1 MLRVLKYLRG
11 TPCVHSTGTA
21 ACLLCVHSRRR
32 ELQDGAGPLFCS
44 SFVPGSNHALGCAG
58 GVGRGDPPE
67 GLAHP
72 TSHIPPGACSCC
84 PLAAPTLAR
93 VPGQGQ
99 TLTIAIALR
108 VSRAAARQQLPSWLI
123 SNHILTR
130 KHPLVFNHGNLT
142 FRSGASA
149 LCTQSRAVL

>member
-21 ACLLCVHSRRR
+21 ACLLCAHSRRR
-32 ELQDGAGPLFCS
+32 ELRDGAGPLVCS
-44 SFVPGSNHALGCAG
+44 SFAPGSNHALGCAG
-58 GVGRGDPPE
+58 GVGRGDPQRVWHTPQ
-67 GLAHP
+67 A
-72 TSHIPPGACSCC
+72 TSPPVPA
-84 PLAAPTLAR
+84 PAAPWQHR
-93 VPGQGQ
+93 PRPGCLRQGQ
-99 TLTIAIALR
+99 TLAIAIALR

>member
-32 ELQDGAGPLFCS
+32 ELRDGVGPLFCS

-58 GVGRGDPPE
+58 SVGRGDRQRVWHTPQATSPP
-67 GLAHP
+67 LP
-72 TSHIPPGACSCC
+72 TP
-84 PLAAPTLAR
+84 AAPQQHQPW
-93 VPGQGQ
+93 PGHLCQGQ
-99 TLTIAIALR
+99 ALAIAVALC
-108 VSRAAARQQLPSWLI
+108 VSRAAAHQQLPSWLI
-123 SNHILTR
+123 SNHILTT